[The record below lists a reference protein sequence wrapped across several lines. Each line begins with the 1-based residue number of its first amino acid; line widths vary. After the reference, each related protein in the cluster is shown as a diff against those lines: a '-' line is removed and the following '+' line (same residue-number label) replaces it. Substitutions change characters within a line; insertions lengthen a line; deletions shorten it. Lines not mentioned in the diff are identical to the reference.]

1 MAYSV
6 FDKYRIVLLAS
17 EGCLNRHHVDFL
29 FLNPTSRS
37 WDLPHPYDTDELK
50 YVILKTVKDKVKYPK
65 VCFTIEYHLCHIDD
79 QSILAAIVP
88 IQKI

>member
-17 EGCLNRHHVDFL
+17 EGCLNRDHVDLL

-37 WDLPHPYDTDELK
+37 RLN
-50 YVILKTVKDKVKYPK
+50 ILKLALQLNIIYVTLTTKVFWPR
-65 VCFTIEYHLCHIDD
+65 
-79 QSILAAIVP
+79 
-88 IQKI
+88 